1 MSAPAAAAAQ
11 ALLHLGALASQ
22 ADVVAAAA
30 VAVAAAAAAHQAP
43 LRLGALAPQAGVV
56 PAAAVAVAAAVA
68 SGSTFVVSWLCL
80 CGPWALPL

>member
-30 VAVAAAAAAHQAP
+30 VAVAAAAAHQAP

>member
-30 VAVAAAAAAHQAP
+30 VAVAAAAVHQAP